1 MTPAQ
6 LAARHVSGNPL
17 HPYRWEARYRDGGRL
32 QQFDVDGYHPGRDID
47 QARLATLVVH
57 GHPAGPLVIDR
68 PARLDAPVTD
78 VVLRAR
84 VSMTLP
90 GDTRTVVRAFG
101 FAHAGSWYG
110 LTIDDD
116 GRVSPCA
123 WREGP

>member
-1 MTPAQ
+1 MTPTQ
-6 LAARHVSGNPL
+6 FAARRASPNPL

-68 PARLDAPVTD
+68 PERLDAPLTD
-78 VVLRAR
+78 VVLLAR
-84 VSMTLP
+84 VAMTP
-90 GDTRTVVRAFG
+90 GGPTTAMRAFG
-101 FAHAGSWYG
+101 LAYAGQWYG

-116 GRVSPCA
+116 GHVGGLA